1 MGEDRADGGFMPAR
15 NGSCELKTR
24 RDMQRAA
31 QERPLHRGRREW
43 GRARYRFKARACW
56 REPRPTA
63 LGVLKRLPSRI
74 SETVRSCIL
83 G

>member
-1 MGEDRADGGFMPAR
+1 MHSA
-15 NGSCELKTR
+15 C
-24 RDMQRAA
+24 QR
-31 QERPLHRGRREW
+31 RGRRATV
-43 GRARYRFKARACW
+43 GVRARRNKSDALRPKIDEWRLVGYRSKASGCC

-74 SETVRSCIL
+74 SETVSNCIL